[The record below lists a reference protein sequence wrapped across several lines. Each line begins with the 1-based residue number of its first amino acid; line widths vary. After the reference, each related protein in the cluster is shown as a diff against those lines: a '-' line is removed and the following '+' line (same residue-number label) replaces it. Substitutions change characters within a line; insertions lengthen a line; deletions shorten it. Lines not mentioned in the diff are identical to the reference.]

1 MPTPTELLQDQIEQH
16 GFPWLNEMQLLDDG
30 CTIDQI
36 DRAVAS
42 GEIVKRRGIRHYVY
56 RLCDADII
64 ERYGVEV
71 LSY

>member
-16 GFPWLNEMQLLDDG
+16 WFPWLNEMQLLAAG
-30 CTIDQI
+30 CTFAEIEQ
-36 DRAVAS
+36 AVKS
-42 GEIVKRRGIRHYVY
+42 GDIVRRRGIRHDVY
-56 RLCDADII
+56 RLNDSLII

>member
-16 GFPWLNEMQLLDDG
+16 WFPWLNEMQLLAAG

-36 DRAVAS
+36 DQYVES
-42 GEIVKRRGIRHYVY
+42 GKIVKRRGIRHDVY
-56 RLCDADII
+56 RLCDAAII
-64 ERYGVEV
+64 EKYGAEV